1 MEINPKD
8 AYGLA
13 TVPIEKANHFR
24 VYFTA
29 VWPDPSE
36 DQWKF
41 GGLGFIIGRV
51 RVSNALQGYNVSD
64 NARGII
70 KRLYQTSS
78 GVTTA
83 GNLHSRRQSRYVFFY
98 SERLAAND
106 ASFPKGGRI

>member
-29 VWPDPSE
+29 
-36 DQWKF
+36 
-41 GGLGFIIGRV
+41 
-51 RVSNALQGYNVSD
+51 GYNVSD